1 MVFFMGYRPQIR
13 SPRSTGRGRE
23 TPQRREAKARRQR
36 HRSRDRYAIERGQV
50 STLEEVVEKT
60 LVRLNSLGD
69 QVFGLFPFNEYFDD
83 WLVNLSS
90 VLSDFESNPTIS
102 VDDQFVKERSQILS
116 EVRVKLEGRRHE
128 EAVHDEALKSLSDD
142 RSLLER
148 IQGEY
153 TKGNREIEVRKNGE
167 VKRLSRKVQ
176 DLKEELDRTAKMKTG
191 IFRSLSKKAK
201 EQKMTDITKE
211 LISAQSE
218 LQLALRNFTA
228 EQKGLREQYEK
239 RKQSVVDRMQNL
251 QKEIDRLEVDGSLE
265 ARRTACEALV
275 NVVNALLKRKTSEP
289 H

>member
-13 SPRSTGRGRE
+13 SPRSSGRGRE
-23 TPQRREAKARRQR
+23 TPRRREAKERRQR
-36 HRSRDRYAIERGQV
+36 HRSRDRYAIERGRV

-60 LVRLNSLGD
+60 LVRLHSLGD

-90 VLSDFESNPTIS
+90 VLSDFESSPAIS

-116 EVRVKLEGRRHE
+116 DVRVKLEGRRHE

-142 RSLLER
+142 GTLLER

-153 TKGNREIEVRKNGE
+153 TIGNREIEVRKNGE

-176 DLKEELDRTAKMKTG
+176 DLKGELDRIAKMKTG

-211 LISAQSE
+211 LISAQSA

-239 RKQSVVDRMQNL
+239 RKQSVVDQMQNL

-265 ARRTACEALV
+265 ARRNACEALV
-275 NVVNALLKRKTSEP
+275 NVVNALLKRTTSEP